1 MATAVYRMNVED
13 INRLIYNP
21 IWTGRLLHFFLSGAS
36 QSTIGKVKF
45 ELLYYVHPLLYDDV
59 VLERLIASNSRTTLS
74 NLMSDERIRVQLAGI
89 GPKVNTFREVTNKA
103 LVVTGKN
110 VEFLDGGYVKTSDPI
125 KYLKYSDPNTRGHFK
140 AAQNLGSILAKENH
154 IEAILRLCS

>member
-1 MATAVYRMNVED
+1 MKIED

-21 IWTGRLLHFFLSGAS
+21 MWTGRLLHFFLSGAS

-45 ELLYYVHPLLYDDV
+45 ELLYFVHPFLYDDV
-59 VLERLIASNSRTTLS
+59 LLARLIASSSRTTLS
-74 NLMSDERIRVQLAGI
+74 NLMRDERIRVQLSGI
-89 GPKVNTFREVTNKA
+89 GPKAEAFREITNKA
-103 LVVTGKN
+103 LVATGKY

-125 KYLKYSDPNTRGHFK
+125 SYSNSSDPNTRSHFK

-154 IEAILRLCS
+154 VEAILKLCS